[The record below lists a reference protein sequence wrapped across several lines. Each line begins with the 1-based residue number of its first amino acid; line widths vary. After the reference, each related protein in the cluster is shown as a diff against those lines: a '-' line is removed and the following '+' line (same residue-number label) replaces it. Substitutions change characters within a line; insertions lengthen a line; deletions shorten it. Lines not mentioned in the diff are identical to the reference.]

1 MATAQLS
8 RPNVETEAEVEAQIA
23 ADLHI
28 QWETPSTPPNP
39 DDYVIVNG
47 ILNIECMLMMSCR
60 KISAHVAMS
69 YPWRIME

>member
-1 MATAQLS
+1 LIDCQQVLLFFHFVFSMANAQLS

-47 ILNIECMLMMSCR
+47 ILTLNAC
-60 KISAHVAMS
+60 
-69 YPWRIME
+69 